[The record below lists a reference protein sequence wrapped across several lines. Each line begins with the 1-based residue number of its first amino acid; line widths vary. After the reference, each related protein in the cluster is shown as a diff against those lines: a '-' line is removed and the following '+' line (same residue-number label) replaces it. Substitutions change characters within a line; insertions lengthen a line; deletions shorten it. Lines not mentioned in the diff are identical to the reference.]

1 MLTAVA
7 MLWQLR
13 RLRVG
18 PGGCGARA
26 LAWHGSHAGGH
37 SSSFVVNY
45 RPLAVLIR
53 CTIPTR
59 VRVRTTPSALQQR
72 PLLPTIGSGRGFRLF
87 RRRFRLAWNSTWPSR
102 TAAWRIASL
111 HASTAHPGSSRKHSH
126 HKESTKRTGGRV
138 ALSLETAAETS
149 HAFAALV
156 VQLTSAATPTNLHGR
171 KCHAAQCMC
180 PDAGAMGRLD
190 SREGAGGDAC
200 ITV

>member
-26 LAWHGSHAGGH
+26 LAWHGRHAGGH
-37 SSSFVVNY
+37 SASFEQTE
-45 RPLAVLIR
+45 LQTAVR
-53 CTIPTR
+53 CTHTLHNPHTR
-59 VRVRTTPSALQQR
+59 AHHTPSAPAETDGCQQSAAAVGKA
-72 PLLPTIGSGRGFRLF
+72 LSEAISTRLEQHLALADS
-87 RRRFRLAWNSTWPSR
+87 RLEDCEPAR
-102 TAAWRIASL
+102 E
-111 HASTAHPGSSRKHSH
+111 HGSSRKHSR

-156 VQLTSAATPTNLHGR
+156 VQPTSAATPTNLHGR